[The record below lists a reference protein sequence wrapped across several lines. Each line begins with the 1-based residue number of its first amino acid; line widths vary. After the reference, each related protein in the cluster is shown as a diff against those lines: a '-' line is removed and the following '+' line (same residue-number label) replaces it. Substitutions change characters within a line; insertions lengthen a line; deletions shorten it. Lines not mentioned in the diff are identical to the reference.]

1 MYIAQIHTF
10 VQALALCCLM
20 LPVYTDT
27 TTDKQDGTVVQQDFK
42 RYKFLY
48 FAFEKCGSH
57 AMQISQSGK
66 VLVRQGHNVTFL
78 IGSDGPRMPKTSDA
92 DLFSF
97 AVFKSEY
104 TAEARRQEFRK
115 VSSVSLSGGFASFWG
130 LAAITYRGIVSGKP
144 FFINMLLEEC
154 DALLADKKTIEE
166 LRLAK
171 FDMLVADDYSGC
183 GPILAEALDIPF
195 VECANWG
202 ASPGEYGLL

>member
-1 MYIAQIHTF
+1 MYLARIDTF
-10 VQALALCCLM
+10 LQAFALCCLL

-27 TTDKQDGTVVQQDFK
+27 KTDGQDGTVVQQDAK

-48 FAFEKCGSH
+48 FAFEKLGSH
-57 AMQISQSGK
+57 GMYISQSGK
-66 VLVRQGHNVTFL
+66 VLARQGHSVTFL
-78 IGSDGPRMPKTSDA
+78 LGSDGPRMPKTSDA
-92 DLFSF
+92 DVFSF

-104 TAEARRQEFRK
+104 TAEARREEFRR
-115 VSSVSLSGGFASFWG
+115 VSRVSLSGGLASFWG
-130 LAAITYRGIVSGKP
+130 LAALTYRGIVSGKP
-144 FFINMLLEEC
+144 LVMNMLLEEC

-166 LRLAK
+166 LRRAK
-171 FDMLVADDYSGC
+171 FDMLVADDYSRC